1 MEALWRIC
9 LKHKFF
15 LLVFLLDIIFLS
27 SIVTVEGFSKENKKQ
42 SFSELRK
49 HDPIIISSDEQFSL
63 FPGNGTRE
71 NPYRIENYSISTPY
85 LSGIYIKGT
94 SVHFVIQNCF
104 INAGQTRSAIY
115 IAFVANG
122 TAVIKNNTI
131 VQSNYGIEIL
141 YTDSSVIENNT
152 IENHKN
158 SGIKISSSHFT
169 TISSNHIRKNGGHGI
184 LLDVANNSTVY
195 KNVIEDNLGYGI
207 YSVFSYFSN
216 FSSNYLI
223 HDIIFFYEQETE
235 MYNSCFF
242 SNNLINGLPISIH
255 IDTEGKIISGDLG
268 FLMIINCF
276 NLTITNLNIT
286 DSDTGIYIYNSE
298 DIIITN
304 STLKDTHQESIIV
317 SKSENV
323 ILDKNIISYSSQTA
337 INIYFSSNIYLC
349 DNLFFRNYYG
359 IEIDDSFNC
368 SIVYNTFEQNINYAI
383 LLKSNSSLV
392 LVHHNLFINN
402 NFLGNSQAYDEGQNN
417 IWYDKETKKG
427 NYWSDYEKEG
437 VYSIDG
443 PAHSYDPFP
452 EGKKETT
459 SSPFYLLNILIPL
472 IFLYITN
479 KKLRKRKIRQETL
492 I

>member
-9 LKHKFF
+9 LKNKLILLIF
-15 LLVFLLDIIFLS
+15 LLEIIFLS
-27 SIVTVEGFSKENKKQ
+27 SIINVESFSEENKKQ
-42 SFSELRK
+42 SFSNLKK
-49 HDPIIISSDEQFSL
+49 HDPIIISSNEQFSL
-63 FPGNGTRE
+63 FPGNGTKE

-85 LSGIYIKGT
+85 LYGIYIKGT
-94 SVHFVIQNCF
+94 SVYFVIQNCF
-104 INAGQTRSAIY
+104 INAGQRRSAIY
-115 IAFVANG
+115 ISFVANG

-131 VQSNYGIEIL
+131 VQSNHGIEIL

-184 LLDVANNSTVY
+184 FLDVANHSTMH
-195 KNVIEDNLGYGI
+195 KNVIEDNLGNGI

-216 FSSNYLI
+216 FSLNYLTY
-223 HDIIFFYEQETE
+223 DIVFFYEQETE
-235 MYNSCFF
+235 MYDSCFF
-242 SNNLINGLPISIH
+242 SNNLINGLPISIY
-255 IDTEGKIISGDLG
+255 IDKEGEIISGDLG
-268 FLMIINCF
+268 FLMIVNCF
-276 NLTITNLNIT
+276 NLTITNLNVT
-286 DSDTGIYIYNSE
+286 ESDTGIYIYNSE
-298 DIIITN
+298 DIIVSN
-304 STLKDTHQESIIV
+304 STLKSTDQESIII
-317 SKSENV
+317 SKSENI
-323 ILDKNIISYSSQTA
+323 ILDKNIISYSSKTA

-383 LLKSNSSLV
+383 LLKSNSSFV
-392 LVHHNLFINN
+392 SVHHNLFINN

-443 PAHSYDPFP
+443 SAHSYDPFP

-459 SSPFYLLNILIPL
+459 STPFYFLSITISL
-472 IFLYITN
+472 IFLYIIN
-479 KKLRKRKIRQETL
+479 KKLRKRKIR
-492 I
+492 